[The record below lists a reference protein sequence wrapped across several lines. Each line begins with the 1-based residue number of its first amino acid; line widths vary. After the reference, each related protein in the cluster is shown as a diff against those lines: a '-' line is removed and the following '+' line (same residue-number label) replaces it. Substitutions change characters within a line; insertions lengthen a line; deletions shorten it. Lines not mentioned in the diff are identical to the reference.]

1 MALIHRQQNNRK
13 AHRKSNWC
21 WSVKRTMHKSQ
32 MFNLLIYFVLYFVF
46 LCVCVINRFDK
57 KFVCTW
63 FLNGCLVA
71 YFVVHQNQ
79 SSTKCDRSREETSNF
94 LSNVFFFKYSSIEH
108 GVCVCVMC
116 VKVHFFKSRLKISYT
131 FTAQR
136 YVLHFFSTHFQRI
149 YNTLYKWF
157 CVFVFFLQVC

>member
-1 MALIHRQQNNRK
+1 MLKCQTNNAQITNVQFAHLFCFVFRFSVCVCHQSFWQEICLYMVFKRMFSCIFCCSSESKFNKMWSFKRRNKQFSIKCVFFLNIHR
-13 AHRKSNWC
+13 
-21 WSVKRTMHKSQ
+21 
-32 MFNLLIYFVLYFVF
+32 
-46 LCVCVINRFDK
+46 
-57 KFVCTW
+57 
-63 FLNGCLVA
+63 
-71 YFVVHQNQ
+71 
-79 SSTKCDRSREETSNF
+79 SST
-94 LSNVFFFKYSSIEH
+94 
-108 GVCVCVMC
+108 VCVCVMC